1 MRDDSELP
9 EAVVMRHSRFRPE
22 LIWTIPIVAV
32 LIGGWLAVRAIRARG
47 PMITISFHNAGGL
60 VAGKTKIRYRDVDV
74 GEVRDIGVSADRTT
88 VLVTAELKREAAP
101 WMVEDTHFW
110 VVRARVAA
118 AEVSGLE
125 TLLSGA
131 YIGVDAG
138 TSKRARRHFTGL
150 EEVPVVSAGTK
161 GRMFV
166 ARATRAIGAGSPI
179 YFRHLEVG
187 QVTTSDLEADGRH
200 VSIGMFVRAPF
211 DRFVTTST
219 RFWEASGIR
228 ASVDT
233 DRRQGRGRVAGDVA
247 ARGHRLRA
255 RARRGRGR

>member
-32 LIGGWLAVRAIRARG
+32 LIGGWLAIRAIRARG
-47 PMITISFHNAGGL
+47 PMITISFRNAGGL

-74 GEVRDIGVSADRTT
+74 GEVRNIGVSANRTT

-131 YIGVDAG
+131 YIGVDVG

-150 EEVPVVSAGTK
+150 EEVPVVSGGTK
-161 GRMFV
+161 GRLFV
-166 ARATRAIGAGSPI
+166 ARARA
-179 YFRHLEVG
+179 
-187 QVTTSDLEADGRH
+187 Q
-200 VSIGMFVRAPF
+200 
-211 DRFVTTST
+211 
-219 RFWEASGIR
+219 SG
-228 ASVDT
+228 
-233 DRRQGRGRVAGDVA
+233 
-247 ARGHRLRA
+247 
-255 RARRGRGR
+255 RARRSTSVTWRSGRSPPRISRRTGAMSRSACSCARHSIASSRRARDSGRRAGFAPRWIRPASRSRRSRW